1 MALRGYD
8 AWKTTE
14 PDEPY
19 SENDECTCTARRR
32 DKWCPL
38 HGIDPDEEREK
49 RRERDWDRGV

>member
-19 SENDECTCTARRR
+19 SENDECYLYCTAS
-32 DKWCPL
+32 
-38 HGIDPDEEREK
+38 
-49 RRERDWDRGV
+49 